1 MCTYNISIDDSL
13 IERVRPAFSNNDAI
27 GFWMQS
33 QIETMLQEMASK
45 VNKEQPKM
53 LLSQKLRG
61 IAAHAPKDFDYKR
74 ELEKRY

>member
-13 IERVRPAFSNNDAI
+13 IERVRPAFSNNAAI